1 VTRLRSLAGAAGFAA
16 ALALAATL
24 SAQDR
29 KSVKAGVYTTAQADR
44 GSSVFR
50 SKCASCHAPNRFTD
64 DLFYSSFAGKPM
76 WEMFDVISDS
86 MPEDNPGSLK
96 KEEYADVIAY
106 LLKLNN
112 FPAGESELPIDKDA
126 LSAILFEKPVAR

>member
-1 VTRLRSLAGAAGFAA
+1 VTCLRTCGAAVGCAVLLFISVSAA
-16 ALALAATL
+16 A
-24 SAQDR
+24 Q
-29 KSVKAGVYTTAQADR
+29 KSVKAGVYTAAQAER
-44 GSSVFR
+44 GQAMFR

-64 DLFYSSFAGKPM
+64 DLFYTSFAGKPL

-112 FPAGESELPIDKDA
+112 FPAGDTDLPTDKEA
-126 LSAILFEKPVAR
+126 LSLIQMEKP